1 MLTHL
6 PSLQSWTSCNPHNL
20 PHLSQRFH
28 PRSPLVM
35 RGLRASSFKCVLQM
49 DKKRQETVQE
59 PSRRIMSK
67 NQCILGFC
75 SPANQCVN
83 VRVPYPMPLLKALK
97 SSLFASYLSMPS
109 GCCSWDLPLL
119 ASSCWVQ
126 LLTATW
132 CSAKCTRDWM
142 PWEQMSSCEDLGTWF
157 FRLGTF
163 ILSFAII
170 FIIIL
175 QYFFNVWTCYKHYK
189 YTYVHR
195 IHIYI
200 EYMHRNHT

>member
-1 MLTHL
+1 MQSAQPPTPQ
-6 PSLQSWTSCNPHNL
+6 PSIS
-20 PHLSQRFH
+20 SQISTGYAWLESIKF
-28 PRSPLVM
+28 
-35 RGLRASSFKCVLQM
+35 QM
-49 DKKRQETVQE
+49 CPTNGQEET
-59 PSRRIMSK
+59 SRRILSK

-83 VRVPYPMPLLKALK
+83 VRVPYPMPLLKAPK

-109 GCCSWDLPLL
+109 GCCSWDPPLL

-170 FIIIL
+170 FTIIL
-175 QYFFNVWTCYKHYK
+175 HFFNVWTCYKHYK

-200 EYMHRNHT
+200 EYIHRIHT

>member
-1 MLTHL
+1 MTHL

-20 PHLSQRFH
+20 PHLSQPFPDLH
-28 PRSPLVM
+28 W
-35 RGLRASSFKCVLQM
+35 CVAWEHQVSNVSY
-49 DKKRQETVQE
+49 KWTVQE

-83 VRVPYPMPLLKALK
+83 VRVPYPMPLLKAPK

-170 FIIIL
+170 FTIIL
-175 QYFFNVWTCYKHYK
+175 HFFLMYERVTNIIN
-189 YTYVHR
+189 
-195 IHIYI
+195 IHMYI
-200 EYMHRNHT
+200 EYIYT